1 MEQSLVKNK
10 WNEILDQADDWWE
23 ELTHDDME
31 QINGSHAQLVYV
43 LQERYDY
50 SHEAAKA
57 EVEKRVGSLVGHS
70 RHEPGKGAYPHL
82 TTKPQASTPA
92 HR

>member
-23 ELTHDDME
+23 ELTDDDME

-57 EVEKRVGSLVGHS
+57 EVEKRVGSLDGRSHY
-70 RHEPGKGAYPHL
+70 EPGKGAYAPLPAKGH
-82 TTKPQASTPA
+82 ANTPA